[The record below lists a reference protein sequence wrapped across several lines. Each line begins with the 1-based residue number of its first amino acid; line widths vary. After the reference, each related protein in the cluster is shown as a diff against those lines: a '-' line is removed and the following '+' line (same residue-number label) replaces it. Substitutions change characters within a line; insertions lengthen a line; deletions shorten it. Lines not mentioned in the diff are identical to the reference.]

1 MVQADAQVIM
11 WQKRHAL
18 QIASQLPDN
27 PDDAR
32 LVLQLAKDI
41 IDRLY
46 APSPS
51 ATTGVVLSLV
61 EHFAE

>member
-1 MVQADAQVIM
+1 M

-46 APSPS
+46 GPS
-51 ATTGVVLSLV
+51 ATAGVVLSLV
-61 EHFAE
+61 EQSPMTPASEGSNG

>member
-1 MVQADAQVIM
+1 M

-46 APSPS
+46 GPS

-61 EHFAE
+61 EQSPMTHPASKAAE

>member
-1 MVQADAQVIM
+1 M

-32 LVLQLAKDI
+32 LVLQLAKEI
-41 IDRLY
+41 IDGLY
-46 APSPS
+46 GSSDA
-51 ATTGVVLSLV
+51 AGVVEHAEELGHLV
-61 EHFAE
+61 G